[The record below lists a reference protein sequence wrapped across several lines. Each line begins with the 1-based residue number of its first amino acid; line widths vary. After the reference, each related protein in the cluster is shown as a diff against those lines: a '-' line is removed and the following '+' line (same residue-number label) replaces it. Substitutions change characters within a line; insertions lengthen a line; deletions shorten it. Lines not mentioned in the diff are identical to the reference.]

1 MVVTTIP
8 AATTTVPATTT
19 TTVPVT
25 STVPIAITQIT
36 APSPSLQA
44 PRVAAVGEPISV
56 LAKGFKPGEKVVLRI
71 GGGKSTTLI
80 ANAEGEVRLEL
91 VLDNASRG
99 KKQVVA
105 SAVSGGRS
113 VASEIRVTGPQD
125 LPATGSSPAPL
136 VIWGLII
143 TLLGLAISQRRLVL
157 R

>member
-1 MVVTTIP
+1 M
-8 AATTTVPATTT
+8 
-19 TTVPVT
+19 
-25 STVPIAITQIT
+25 
-36 APSPSLQA
+36 
-44 PRVAAVGEPISV
+44 
-56 LAKGFKPGEKVVLRI
+56 LRI
-71 GGGKSTTLI
+71 GNGKSTTLI

-113 VASEIRVTGPQD
+113 VASEIKVTGPQV
-125 LPATGSSPAPL
+125 LPAAGSSPAPL

-143 TLLGLAISQRRLVL
+143 TLIGLAISQRRLVL